1 AMSCV
6 VVATVKNIERESDWW
21 YLACVKCNHAAK
33 QKEVKE
39 KDEYDVVVKKRLVF
53 KCTNKRECG
62 QDTDVEYKQAHP
74 ILDKTAAELLQE
86 VRKV

>member
-21 YLACVKCNHAAK
+21 YLACVKYNHAAK

-62 QDTDVEYKQAHP
+62 QDTDVKYK
-74 ILDKTAAELLQE
+74 
-86 VRKV
+86 